1 MMGNIYF
8 WLKDVLEK
16 EYRIVRNIK
25 NENGCIINVMEKT
38 GSNIRV
44 LVKYIAGNGE
54 VYKELINI
62 YHKNLPIVYE
72 AVSDG
77 ENSIIIEEYIDGVT
91 VGDILETGLY
101 TSKGIYKV
109 ISEVCEA
116 LKVLHGKGIIHRD
129 IKPENIIITDM
140 GGVKLIDFN
149 ISRINSSNKNRDTI
163 ILGTT
168 GFAAPEQYGIS
179 ETDER
184 SDIYAIGILINVML
198 TGEHPAKKLC
208 DGKWKKIV
216 NKCTRINP
224 EERFQNV
231 EELMHSIT
239 NLRR

>member
-140 GGVKLIDFN
+140 GEVKLIDFN
-149 ISRINSSNKNRDTI
+149 ISRINSSNKNRDTV